1 MVDQSDYLISC
12 DISASYADMNDM
24 NDYLARGSMFS
35 PMFSILLIPFVIAM
49 FLAINNDVELGLV

>member
-1 MVDQSDYLISC
+1 
-12 DISASYADMNDM
+12 MNDM

-35 PMFSILLIPFVIAM
+35 PMFSILLIPFVTAM